1 MILHKSFLYED
12 LMLKKHLVILSMF
25 KTVVLLNIF
34 VDAFFDEYN
43 IKKEEHLFEIGT
55 SFTVPSNLFNASL
68 LNKHIDLFLK
78 KIIFLTRNF
87 LKGCVNQTDTIHW
100 GYCQSVSLPKQF
112 KKVSN

>member
-43 IKKEEHLFEIGT
+43 IQKEEIGT

-68 LNKHIDLFLK
+68 LNKHIDLFFFKNHFSHPKFFERLCK
-78 KIIFLTRNF
+78 SDRHDSLGLLSERFLT
-87 LKGCVNQTDTIHW
+87 KAV
-100 GYCQSVSLPKQF
+100 
-112 KKVSN
+112 